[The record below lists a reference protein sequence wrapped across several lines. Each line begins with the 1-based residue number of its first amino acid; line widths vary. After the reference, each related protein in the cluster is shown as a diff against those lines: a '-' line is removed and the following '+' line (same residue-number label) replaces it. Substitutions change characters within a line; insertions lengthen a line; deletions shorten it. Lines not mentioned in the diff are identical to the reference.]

1 MRQPTRDRPE
11 MPDGYGVDKAEA
23 FVAWEEIEAALR
35 ESLHYWLATTR
46 PDGRPHVVPR
56 WGVWLDGSFWY
67 DGSPNTVHVRNLKR
81 KPECVLHLEDGWRA
95 TIVEGKSLM
104 SDPITAELGERLAEE
119 YARKY
124 APDYTPSPDAWSDE
138 IAGGMRRIDPVK
150 VLAWTQFPND
160 LTRYTF

>member
-1 MRQPTRDRPE
+1 MRDPTRDRPE
-11 MPDGYGVDKAEA
+11 MPAGYGVEQAEA
-23 FVAWEEIEAALR
+23 FVPWEDIEEALQ

-67 DGSPNTVHVRNLKR
+67 DGSPETVHVQNLKR
-81 KPECVLHLEDGWRA
+81 SPECVLHLEDGWKA
-95 TIVEGKSLM
+95 TIVEGRSLM
-104 SDPITAELGERLAEE
+104 SDPITGELGDRLAEE
-119 YARKY
+119 HARKY
-124 APDYTPSPDAWSDE
+124 GPDYTPSPDAWSDE